1 MVKRKAKELE
11 SAGTLEEPRRS
22 SRRISTAKEEPAP
35 EKTSK
40 PAPAPKKSNKTQT
53 SNKGEDVKPGGKDE
67 KGNTKDLV
75 CLHPSDFQDSNF
87 QFSEADKH
95 HVQGHSASIP

>member
-22 SRRISTAKEEPAP
+22 SRRISTVKEEPAP

-40 PAPAPKKSNKTQT
+40 PAPARKKSGKTQT
-53 SNKGEDVKPGGKDE
+53 SNKGEGFVKPNGKDE
-67 KGNTKDLV
+67 RENTKDLV
-75 CLHPSDFQDSNF
+75 CLH
-87 QFSEADKH
+87 FSISKADKD
-95 HVQGHSASIP
+95 HVQCHLLSIL